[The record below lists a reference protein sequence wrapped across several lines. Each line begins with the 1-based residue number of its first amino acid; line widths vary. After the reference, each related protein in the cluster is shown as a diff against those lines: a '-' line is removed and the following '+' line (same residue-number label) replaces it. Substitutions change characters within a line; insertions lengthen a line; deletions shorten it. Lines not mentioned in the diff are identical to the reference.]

1 MTIKK
6 LFIPLLLI
14 STLTSCSG
22 NPAEYIASVF
32 NPDIKA
38 VDETVKPKKSDE
50 VQASKNKRESFLDK
64 LTFWD
69 SNNYKSKSSDL
80 NIYNVWSTN
89 IGSDRD
95 AGTAVLQPSFDGKNS
110 IYTID
115 TDGLVTATD
124 INSGDI
130 SWKFDLNLDVTSGLL
145 YHNGHLY
152 FGTADGKIFGYRVDY
167 LKENSSILS
176 SIDIV
181 GLIND
186 SDIPPSLSLQLQSEI
201 ASPAVGIDDLIYFK
215 QGDGDTVAINLKS
228 KEVEWTHQGKN
239 VALSLKGSAAIT
251 IDSSNLYVARDD
263 GNFISLTND
272 TGKLNWLINI
282 SPRSGRNELESLRDV
297 EMSPLI
303 KDGIVYVGSFQGSLV
318 SVDVI
323 TGEIIW
329 RRSMSVHSNS
339 AIDDYIIYLPSN
351 NGDIVALDR
360 FSGEVIWSTVVDK
373 DILFSQPV
381 LVNNYLL
388 SFGTNGYVVVLNK
401 DDGAIIHYNELLGLI
416 DYQSNI
422 LTVNNTVYIVTKD
435 GRLNAIRLN

>member
-6 LFIPLLLI
+6 LFIPLFLI

-50 VQASKNKRESFLDK
+50 VQASKSKRESFLDK
-64 LTFWD
+64 LIFWD

-186 SDIPPSLSLQLQSEI
+186 SDIPPSLSLQLKSEI
-201 ASPAVGIDDLIYFK
+201 ASPAVGIDDFIYFK

-360 FSGEVIWSTVVDK
+360 FSGEVIWSTVLDK

-401 DDGAIIHYNELLGLI
+401 DDGAIIHYNKLLGLI
-416 DYQSNI
+416 DYQSNV

>member
-1 MTIKK
+1 MIIKK
-6 LFIPLLLI
+6 LFIPLFLI
-14 STLTSCSG
+14 STLTGCSS

-32 NPDIKA
+32 NPDVKT
-38 VDETVKPKKSDE
+38 VDETVISKKSDE
-50 VQASKNKRESFLDK
+50 AQASKNKRDSILDK
-64 LTFWD
+64 LIFWD
-69 SNNYKSKSSDL
+69 SNNHKSKTSNL
-80 NIYNVWSTN
+80 NIYNIWSTN

-115 TDGLVTATD
+115 TDGLITVTD

-130 SWKFDLNLDVTSGLL
+130 SWKFDLDLDVTSGLL
-145 YHNGHLY
+145 HHDGHLY
-152 FGTADGKIFGYRVDY
+152 FGTADGKIFGYKVEHLR
-167 LKENSSILS
+167 ENSSILS

-181 GLIND
+181 GFID
-186 SDIPPSLSLQLQSEI
+186 DADVSPSLSLQLQSEI

-215 QGDGDTVAINLKS
+215 QGDGDTVAINLES
-228 KEVEWTHQGKN
+228 KQVEWSHQGKN

-251 IDSSNLYVARDD
+251 TDSSNLYVARDD
-263 GNFISLTND
+263 GNFVSLTND

-282 SPRSGRNELESLRDV
+282 SPRSGRNELESLRDI

-318 SVDVI
+318 SVDII

-388 SFGTNGYVVVLNK
+388 GFGTNGYVVVLNK
-401 DDGAIIHYNELLGLI
+401 DDGAIIHYNKLLGLI
-416 DYQSNI
+416 DYQSNV

>member
-6 LFIPLLLI
+6 LFIPLFLI

-50 VQASKNKRESFLDK
+50 VQASKSKRESFLDK
-64 LTFWD
+64 LIFWD

-186 SDIPPSLSLQLQSEI
+186 SDIPPSLSLQLKSEI
-201 ASPAVGIDDLIYFK
+201 ASPAVGIDDFIYFK

-416 DYQSNI
+416 DYQSNV